1 MGTAEPEA
9 QGASKYQSCC
19 LQISEGE
26 SRLKQ
31 QQNLYETVRADRNV
45 YSKNLVQA
53 QDEIQELKRKFKIMV
68 RVSSADVFPHHAM
81 TSLAKLSRIHNAD
94 GLRLSLT

>member
-1 MGTAEPEA
+1 MRLLSDTEPGQLTLLA
-9 QGASKYQSCC
+9 A

-68 RVSSADVFPHHAM
+68 RAHHPSSVFTPA
-81 TSLAKLSRIHNAD
+81 LDAAW
-94 GLRLSLT
+94 

>member
-1 MGTAEPEA
+1 MHIFARLKPMECMHLSIRGCLR
-9 QGASKYQSCC
+9 ASQANAVCFV
-19 LQISEGE
+19 QISEGE

-31 QQNLYETVRADRNV
+31 QQNLYETVRADRNL

-68 RVSSADVFPHHAM
+68 RPAHDWIS
-81 TSLAKLSRIHNAD
+81 
-94 GLRLSLT
+94 